1 MYTDT
6 RIQKGNAT
14 GTFGSMNT
22 VITSLSPMS
31 NEDQVANPFLDVH
44 NSEYMGPQI
53 TELTQR

>member
-53 TELTQR
+53 TDLT